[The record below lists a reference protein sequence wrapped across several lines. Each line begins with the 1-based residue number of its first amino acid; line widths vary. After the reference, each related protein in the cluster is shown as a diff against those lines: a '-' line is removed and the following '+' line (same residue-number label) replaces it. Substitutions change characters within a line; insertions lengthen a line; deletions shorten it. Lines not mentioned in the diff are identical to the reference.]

1 MVLAPR
7 FAGDAPQ
14 IRDLHRAAAS
24 SALRRLVLAA
34 AACDGAAGA
43 AATAADEI
51 AQLRVDVARAASR
64 EEQRVRLVSYSSNLK
79 DDREDPQAAGRAAH
93 ANAEAVLQSH
103 RRARAAL
110 RRQASLDALA
120 ADTAAAERSKK
131 EAQAAI
137 ASAHQAAASE
147 LAALRSQVDEE
158 AESRRRHAE
167 EANRLGDTLRRA
179 QADSA
184 SSSERFAC
192 ARAADAAVMK
202 QLREELAVARQEAT
216 REAEEAVCS
225 RRAAALATEHLE
237 ASRHT
242 VALHSDEHAALTRE
256 VASAAEQAVAVQNDL
271 EAERASS
278 ARARARN
285 QEMVHDNVAMVL
297 VSRRAQASRHFLA
310 SLLASELEGL
320 VCSTFSSWRGV
331 RVERLRA
338 REASLERRRVEDG
351 RQQAVAD
358 LLSEAAEV
366 ERLREGLRAATAHA
380 ENASRTAADAAAADV
395 EAAAAECRAAE
406 AGKQELLKT
415 RNLASLLSRREQA
428 CRRVLA
434 TTLAAQAELPIR
446 GVFYAWRAV
455 GSEMD
460 KVTLSERML
469 EEQSHEVARWRQ
481 QAAVQSDRASHV
493 EQLLA
498 DESSEAARWRKQA
511 ADEADRANSS
521 ESRYLEQSRD
531 VARWRSEAE
540 QAEEANR
547 KHHHISAEKS
557 EAQQITSDEVS
568 ALEAR
573 LRDATAEV
581 ARLKGCTATDPE
593 ATVNARARAVELT
606 ERHLRSEVS
615 VSVLLRREAVGRR
628 VLASSLAM
636 HLELLVRGAF
646 NGWRMAFRKG
656 LGDGHGS
663 QESTMRN
670 LVATL
675 LAVQLEQLVRGSF
688 SLWRQMVRIPPDKA
702 ASDPSLL
709 QSQEEVSRLRE
720 SLKRSE
726 AEMVVVRRKVGD
738 LADQVDNA
746 RDLRRRLEIAE
757 ETALLVASD
766 TSEVKRLKSQL
777 DLAESQVRSVGDQV
791 ADAKHLRRQ
800 LDIKDAEVDL
810 AERKLR
816 EQLGESREQASK
828 ANSRAETLQ
837 LEVQSTRQSALRAD
851 ALSRLLQRR
860 ETATRRMF
868 VSMLA
873 AQWEAAVLGVFV
885 AWRDVT
891 VCASLA
897 VPTNTWKQ
905 ESTKAA
911 EAVAIA
917 QHYARRESAL
927 RAFLATLLAGQLVA
941 LLRGTFGSWHAAV
954 VTVSGGVSG
963 VLHQS
968 VANTRGQAGEIAQIR
983 DEFLPLKESV
993 SGGDGGVP
1001 WDLHKIMGE
1010 RDRFAAEAASAQ
1022 AALERLQTTLA
1033 EADADRDQALRHQRV
1048 ARESAMFALD
1058 GMSRCVFALWRVAT
1072 SRGRGVE
1079 ACEADPAGS
1088 REAMALALRLFARR
1102 EEATRRVVAS
1112 LLATQLEVLM
1122 KGIFAAWRE
1131 GACRALAER
1140 VRPASF
1146 GWEARP
1152 G

>member
-7 FAGDAPQ
+7 YAGDAPQ

-79 DDREDPQAAGRAAH
+79 DDREDPQTAGRAAH

-184 SSSERFAC
+184 SSSERFAS

-216 REAEEAVCS
+216 REAEEAVSS
-225 RRAAALATEHLE
+225 RRAAALATEQLE

-271 EAERASS
+271 EAERASW

-366 ERLREGLRAATAHA
+366 ERLREGLQAATAHA
-380 ENASRTAADAAAADV
+380 ENASRTAADTAAADV
-395 EAAAAECRAAE
+395 EAAVAECRAAE

-455 GSEMD
+455 GSGLD
-460 KVTLSERML
+460 KVALSEQML
-469 EEQSHEVARWRQ
+469 EEQSHEAARWRQ
-481 QAAVQSDRASHV
+481 QAAVQSDKASRV

-540 QAEEANR
+540 QAEEARR
-547 KHHHISAEKS
+547 KHHQISAEKS
-557 EAQQITSDEVS
+557 EAQQTISDEVS

-581 ARLKGCTATDPE
+581 ARLKGCTATDAE
-593 ATVNARARAVELT
+593 ATASARARAVELT
-606 ERHLRSEVS
+606 EMHLLSEVS

-646 NGWRMAFRKG
+646 NGWRMAFRKS
-656 LGDGHGS
+656 LGDGQGS
-663 QESTMRN
+663 QESMRN
-670 LVATL
+670 VVATL

-688 SLWRQMVRIPPDKA
+688 SLWRQMVRMPPDKA
-702 ASDPSLL
+702 SDPSML

-726 AEMVVVRRKVGD
+726 AETVVVRRKVDD

-810 AERKLR
+810 VERKLR

-837 LEVQSTRQSALRAD
+837 LEIQSTRQSALRAD

-927 RAFLATLLAGQLVA
+927 RAFVATLLAGQLVA
-941 LLRGTFGSWHAAV
+941 LLRGTFSSWYAAV
-954 VTVSGGVSG
+954 VTVSGG
-963 VLHQS
+963 QS
-968 VANTRGQAGEIAQIR
+968 VASTRGRAGEIAEIR
-983 DEFLPLKESV
+983 DGCLPLKESA